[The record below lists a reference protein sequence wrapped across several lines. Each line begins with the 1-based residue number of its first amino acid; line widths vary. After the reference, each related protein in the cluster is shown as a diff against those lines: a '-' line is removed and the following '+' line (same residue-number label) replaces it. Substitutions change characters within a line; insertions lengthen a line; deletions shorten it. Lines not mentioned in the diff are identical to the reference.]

1 MFVNSIGTSH
11 TFALESFL
19 PEGDTVWNT
28 NPRVVADAFGVLDVS
43 DESLDRVVLLCF
55 RNDPLKD
62 CKRRQKIMLDKRSTI
77 TLELTRRRAW
87 SRPFVGILKWI
98 NSPLVNDCEYMN
110 IIYLN
115 CELIN
120 ENERDRRNKK
130 HHLRNSEN
138 KAWKK
143 IQAYTGFEPMTPLI
157 PV

>member
-62 CKRRQKIMLDKRSTI
+62 CKRRQKIMLDKRSTM
-77 TLELTRRRAW
+77 TLELTRRRA
-87 SRPFVGILKWI
+87 
-98 NSPLVNDCEYMN
+98 
-110 IIYLN
+110 
-115 CELIN
+115 
-120 ENERDRRNKK
+120 
-130 HHLRNSEN
+130 
-138 KAWKK
+138 
-143 IQAYTGFEPMTPLI
+143 
-157 PV
+157 